1 MLKSYVEYYPT
12 GIRFVAWKFARQLAK
27 LVNQVQIETDKKEI
41 LFLCIGSDRSTGDSL
56 GPLVGHLLSKREQV
70 DLNVIGT
77 LTMPVHAMNLSNILN
92 QIRNEYADSIVIA
105 IDASLGKR
113 EHISQITLSKGPI
126 FPGLGVNKKLESVG
140 DIAITGIVG
149 SGRRMEPLLLQN
161 ARLSLIMEL
170 ADCISEGIIEYEQMQ
185 KRKKP
190 VEHLLVEGYQ
200 F

>member
-77 LTMPVHAMNLSNILN
+77 LTMPVHAMNLSNILK

-113 EHISQITLSKGPI
+113 EHISQITLSKGPV

>member
-77 LTMPVHAMNLSNILN
+77 LTMPVHAMNLSNILK

-149 SGRRMEPLLLQN
+149 SGRRMEPFLLQN

>member
-1 MLKSYVEYYPT
+1 MLKSYVEYYPS

-27 LVNQVQIETDKKEI
+27 LINQVKIETDKEDV

-56 GPLVGHLLSKREQV
+56 GPLVGHMLSKQESN
-70 DLNVIGT
+70 LNIIGT
-77 LTMPVHAMNLSNILN
+77 LTMPVHAINLSDILKR
-92 QIRNEYADSIVIA
+92 IRKDYADCIVIA
-105 IDASLGKR
+105 IDASIGRR
-113 EHISQITLSKGPI
+113 EHVAQITLSKGPI

-149 SGRRMEPLLLQN
+149 SGKRMEPLLLQN

-185 KRKKP
+185 RRKKN
-190 VEHLLVEGYQ
+190 VEHFFVEGYQ
-200 F
+200 V